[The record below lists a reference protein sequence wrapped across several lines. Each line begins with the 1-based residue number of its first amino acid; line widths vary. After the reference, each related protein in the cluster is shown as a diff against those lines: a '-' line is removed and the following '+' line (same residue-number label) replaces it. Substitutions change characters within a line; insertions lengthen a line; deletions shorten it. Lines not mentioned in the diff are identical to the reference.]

1 MALRIEDYALIG
13 NCASAALVGRD
24 GSIDWMGMPRFDS
37 EAFFA
42 AILGTPDNG
51 RWLLAPSHNTLATAR
66 RYRPGTLVLETDFET
81 DTGKVRI
88 VDCMGRDGNGSVIRL
103 VEGLSGTVEMQME
116 LVIRFGYGLMMP
128 WVSRGEDGRLTAV
141 AGPERLTL
149 TTSVEVEGIAMRSV
163 ASFEVKEGQ
172 QVSFVLTWT
181 PSIDP
186 LPKPLDA
193 PEAVET
199 ITQGWQRWSADFDPA
214 LFGEHADLVLR
225 SVLTLKA
232 LTHYQTGGIAAAATT
247 SLPEA
252 IGGERNWD
260 YRYCWLRDAALT
272 LTALE
277 SSGFREEAREW
288 CAWLRRAIAG
298 APQQMQIMY
307 GLAGERRLLEYEI
320 PWLAGYE
327 GSQPVRIGNAASE
340 QLQLDVFGE
349 VMGVLYEARRL
360 NLIEDNWPMERA
372 LVEHLETIWDHPDAG
387 MWEIRGASQSF
398 TFSKVMVW
406 LAFDRAVRNIEE
418 FGLEGPLETW
428 RQLRDQLR
436 QEILER
442 GFNPRLNSFTQYYG
456 GEELDAS
463 LLLIPTTGFL
473 PADDPRIQG
482 TVAAV
487 ERELLRD
494 GFLLRYRT
502 TTGVDGLAGDEGAF
516 LACSFWLVDAY
527 VGQGRMEDAEALFK
541 RLIGL
546 CNDVGLLAE
555 EYEPRG
561 KRQVGNFPQAFSHVA
576 LINAALSLQS
586 ARDLSAMRA

>member
-42 AILGTPDNG
+42 ALLGTADNG
-51 RWLLAPSHNTLATAR
+51 RWLLAPADGNPSTAR

-88 VDCMGRDGNGSVIRL
+88 IDCMGRDGNGNVIRV
-103 VEGLSGTVEMQME
+103 VEGLTGSVKMQME

-128 WVSRGEDGRLTAV
+128 WVSRAEDGRLTAV

-149 TTSVEVEGIAMRSV
+149 TTSVEIEGIAMRSV
-163 ASFEVKEGQ
+163 AEFKVEAGERVC
-172 QVSFVLTWT
+172 FVLTWT
-181 PSIDP
+181 PSIEP
-186 LPKPLDA
+186 PPEPIDA
-193 PEAVET
+193 LAAIET
-199 ITQGWQRWSADFDPA
+199 ITRGWQRWSADFDPA
-214 LFGEHADLVLR
+214 LFGPHAELVLR
-225 SVLTLKA
+225 SLLTLKA

-252 IGGERNWD
+252 IGGARNWD
-260 YRYCWLRDAALT
+260 YRYCWLRDATLT

-277 SSGFREEAREW
+277 KSGFRDEARQW

-320 PWLAGYE
+320 PWLSGYE
-327 GSQPVRIGNAASE
+327 HSQPVRIGNAASE

-349 VMGVLYEARRL
+349 VMGALHEARRL
-360 NLIEDNWPMERA
+360 GLLEDNWPMERA
-372 LVEHLETIWDHPDAG
+372 LVEHLETIWEQPDAG
-387 MWEIRGASQSF
+387 MWEIRGMSQSF

-406 LAFDRAVRNIEE
+406 VAFDRAIRNIEE
-418 FGLEGPLETW
+418 FDLEGPLERW
-428 RQLRDQLR
+428 CQLRERLR
-436 QEILER
+436 LEILER
-442 GFNPRLNSFTQYYG
+442 GFNAKLNSFTQYYG

-463 LLLIPTTGFL
+463 LLLIPATGFL
-473 PADDPRIQG
+473 PADDPRIVG

-494 GFLLRYRT
+494 GFVLRYRT
-502 TTGVDGLAGDEGAF
+502 ATGVDGLAGDEGAF

-527 VGQGRMEDAEALFK
+527 VGQGRMEDARALFE
-541 RLIGL
+541 RLVGL

-555 EYEPRG
+555 EYEPRK
-561 KRQVGNFPQAFSHVA
+561 KRQIGNFPQAFSHVA

-586 ARDLSAMRA
+586 GQDIAETIA